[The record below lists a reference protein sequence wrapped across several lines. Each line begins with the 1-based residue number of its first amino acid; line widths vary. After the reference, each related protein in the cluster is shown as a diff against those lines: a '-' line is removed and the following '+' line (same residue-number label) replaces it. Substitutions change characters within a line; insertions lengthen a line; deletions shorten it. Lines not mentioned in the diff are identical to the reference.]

1 MAPPN
6 ISPPPLSI
14 DTDEFRRLVEK
25 GRAGLASLQRKASDP
40 AAQDKGVK
48 RLEPYYWVE
57 ITETIPDDHLPPI
70 ASGAHPAARLAV
82 ANIGRESKA
91 VSDRHSPQ
99 TLASVN
105 NTSNAMAAYLYK
117 CPRP

>member
-1 MAPPN
+1 MAS
-6 ISPPPLSI
+6 IDTSPDALSI

-57 ITETIPDDHLPPI
+57 IHENVPDDHLPPI
-70 ASGAHPAARLAV
+70 ARGAHPASRLAV
-82 ANIGRESKA
+82 ANIGREA
-91 VSDRHSPQ
+91 EEVSRCHNPQ
-99 TLASVN
+99 TLASAK
-105 NTSNAMAAYLYK
+105 NTSNAMAAYLYEY
-117 CPRP
+117 PRP

>member
-1 MAPPN
+1 MASID
-6 ISPPPLSI
+6 ISPEALSI

-57 ITETIPDDHLPPI
+57 IHENVPDDHLPPI
-70 ASGAHPAARLAV
+70 ARGAHPASRLAV
-82 ANIGRESKA
+82 ANIGREA
-91 VSDRHSPQ
+91 EEVSHCHSPH
-99 TLASVN
+99 TLASAN
-105 NTSNAMAAYLYK
+105 NTSNAMAAYLYE